1 MYARNPMLEESKR
14 QHDLVLKKN
23 TSLDDAEP
31 KLLTGETYLDVLY
44 DEWIMKL
51 KDSGVSKG

>member
-1 MYARNPMLEESKR
+1 MSAFIEQYHISFAITT
-14 QHDLVLKKN
+14 KN

-31 KLLTGETYLDVLY
+31 KLLSGETYLDVLY